1 MMWAQNQDVVNQT
14 IGLAEAISTISGPAL
29 LVLGIF
35 LLHKGY
41 IVLGRE
47 YRALNEDRN
56 FWRDTA
62 VRALNIGEAV
72 AKRRRLSSD
81 WEDGDDP
88 S

>member
-1 MMWAQNQDVVNQT
+1 MYWAQATNAVDQT
-14 IGLAEAISTISGPAL
+14 VGIAEAISTISGPAL

-47 YRALNEDRN
+47 YKALNEDRN

-72 AKRRRLSSD
+72 AKRRRWSSD
-81 WEDGDDP
+81 LEDGDDP